1 MPIYKQAAGLL
12 TYTELNLPQSE
23 NHVYQWLAG
32 ISDPDWVTIQAK
44 ANELLVERTSRKM
57 KKSSLIKISKLQP
70 RQISRQVY
78 KESAKN
84 VQDDE
89 FLLVGGIFDS
99 LNLCLESLKPPL
111 ELPLEESN
119 QIDLSSAE
127 RTFCELLG
135 EMYEKTFAHN
145 VGDFIL
151 VEELSTDCS
160 AFWVDTNGIVVLTI
174 GAPVRR
180 LRDIPLVCEDK
191 LKTPHLARTL
201 KKFVES
207 FSNVPLIVV
216 THSYGYEK
224 FMTCCEKPQIRCL
237 IAFNPHSFQKYD
249 HHPCKFKIFENGMDT
264 LHGTADN
271 CELVVRLYRYECPFA
286 LQHFYS

>member
-1 MPIYKQAAGLL
+1 MPIYKQAEGLL
-12 TYTELNLPQSE
+12 TYTELNLPQNE

-32 ISDPDWVTIQAK
+32 ISDSDWETIQKKAK
-44 ANELLVERTSRKM
+44 ELLVERTSRKM
-57 KKSSLIKISKLQP
+57 KKSSLIKISRSSP
-70 RQISRQVY
+70 RQISRLVY
-78 KESAKN
+78 KENVKN
-84 VQDDE
+84 DEDDE
-89 FLLVGGIFDS
+89 FLLVGGIYDS
-99 LNLCLESLKPPL
+99 LNLCLESLETHL

-127 RTFCELLG
+127 RTFCELLC
-135 EMYEKTFAHN
+135 EMYEKSFAHS
-145 VGDFIL
+145 VGDFLLI
-151 VEELSTDCS
+151 EELSTDCS
-160 AFWVDTNGIVVLTI
+160 AFWVDTNGVVVLTI

-180 LRDIPLVCEDK
+180 LRDIPLVCEEK

-207 FSNVPLIVV
+207 FSTVPIIVV

-224 FMTCCEKPQIRCL
+224 FMCLIEKPQIRCL
-237 IAFNPHSFQKYD
+237 IAFNPHSFKKYD

-264 LHGTADN
+264 YGTVDN